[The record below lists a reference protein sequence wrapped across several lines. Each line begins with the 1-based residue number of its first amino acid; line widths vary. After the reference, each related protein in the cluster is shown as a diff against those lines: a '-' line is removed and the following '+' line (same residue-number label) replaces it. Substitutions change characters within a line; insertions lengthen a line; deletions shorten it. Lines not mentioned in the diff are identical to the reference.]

1 MSGELLLLLTIA
13 VFLAWLIRPGR
24 RWRDRSDLEEP
35 DHDELEAAE
44 RELRDLGVHQR
55 PEDGFEGDDWGP
67 GAGDPRAR

>member
-1 MSGELLLLLTIA
+1 MSGELLLLLAIV

-24 RWRDRSDLEEP
+24 RSRDPSGLEEP

-44 RELRDLGVHQR
+44 REVRDLGVQQR

-67 GAGDPRAR
+67 GAGNPRVQ

>member
-1 MSGELLLLLTIA
+1 MSGELLLLLAIV

-24 RWRDRSDLEEP
+24 RSRDPSDLEKP

-44 RELRDLGVHQR
+44 REVRDLGVQQR

-67 GAGDPRAR
+67 GAGNPRVR